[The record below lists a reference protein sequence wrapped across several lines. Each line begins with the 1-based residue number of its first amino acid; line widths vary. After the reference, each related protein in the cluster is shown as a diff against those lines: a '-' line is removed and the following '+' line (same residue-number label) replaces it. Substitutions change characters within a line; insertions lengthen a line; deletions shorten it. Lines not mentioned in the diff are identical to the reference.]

1 LLLKKDFGQ
10 CEVVLKKILNHEQDH
25 LEANLNLGRVYS
37 NLSKFDAAIDQY
49 NIVLKFD
56 KSYFVLFE
64 LAVIYYNI
72 GDIQKSSITFNELLK
87 LKTDIPNKG
96 ESTT

>member
-1 LLLKKDFGQ
+1 LRTGIEKDFSQ
-10 CEVVLKKILNHEQDH
+10 CEVVLKKILTHEQNH

-56 KSYFVLFE
+56 KSYFVP
-64 LAVIYYNI
+64 IDK
-72 GDIQKSSITFNELLK
+72 G
-87 LKTDIPNKG
+87 NKVVKIKK
-96 ESTT
+96 